1 MTQKKSP
8 STKPE
13 IAKSIEAIQVAFEL
27 RPGIPDFIRV
37 SAAQNGL
44 SPSAQIRRI
53 IGLPYQKAK
62 RPRLTVSLSNDDYLA
77 LGERYNIIPT
87 EGNKLES
94 WQRAGIRQKIEQ
106 ELLDFYQKNSA
117 EG

>member
-1 MTQKKSP
+1 MKKKKTP

-13 IAKSIEAIQVAFEL
+13 ITRSIEAIQVAFEL

-37 SAAQNGL
+37 TAAQNGL
-44 SPSAQIRRI
+44 SPSAQIRNI

-77 LGERYNIIPT
+77 LGKRYNIMPD
-87 EGNKLES
+87 ENNELES
-94 WQRAGIRQKIEQ
+94 WQRLGIRQKIEQ
-106 ELLDFYQKNSA
+106 ELLDFYTQESGK
-117 EG
+117 